1 MGHRDR
7 MDLTGKYILITG
19 GNSGIGLQL
28 ARQLHAKRNHV
39 IVVSRTRTRWHEL
52 QALQPELSL
61 LQCDLADQGQVL
73 ETVQHI
79 KKQWP
84 TLDVLINC
92 AAIQNT
98 PMLIEPDFR
107 VEDIAPEVTI
117 NFIAPVWLCS
127 LLLPDFMSR
136 AEAAIVN
143 LLSGL
148 AFYPKTSSAI
158 YCATKAAL
166 HSFSQSL
173 RYQLAGSTVSV
184 MEVILPLVDT
194 PMTRGRGKGKLS
206 PSFAAQQIIAGIE
219 RNTSE
224 IYVGKARLLPAM
236 LRISP
241 GLVKHILQRY

>member
-1 MGHRDR
+1 
-7 MDLTGKYILITG
+7 MDLTGKHILITG
-19 GNSGIGLQL
+19 GNSGIGMQL
-28 ARQLHAKRNHV
+28 VRQLHAKRNHL
-39 IVVSRTRTRWHEL
+39 IVVSRTKTNWEHL

-73 ETVQHI
+73 EMVQRI
-79 KKQWP
+79 KREWV

-98 PMLIEPDFR
+98 PKLIEPGFR
-107 VEDIAPEVTI
+107 LDDIAPEVTT
-117 NFIAPVWLCS
+117 NFVAPVWLS
-127 LLLPDFMSR
+127 HLLLPDLMSR

-143 LLSGL
+143 LSSGL

-173 RYQLAGSTVSV
+173 RYQLAGTSVSV

-194 PMTRGRGKGKLS
+194 QMTRGRGKAKLS
-206 PSFAAQQIIAGIE
+206 PTYAAQQIIAGIE
-219 RNTSE
+219 RNANE
-224 IYVGKARLLPAM
+224 IYVGKARLLPIM

-241 GLVKHILQRY
+241 RLVRHVLQRY